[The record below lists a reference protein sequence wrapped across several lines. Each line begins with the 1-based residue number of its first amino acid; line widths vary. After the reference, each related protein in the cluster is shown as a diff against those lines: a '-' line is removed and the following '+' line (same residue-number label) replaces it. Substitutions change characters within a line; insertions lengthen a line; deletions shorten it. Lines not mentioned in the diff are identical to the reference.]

1 MGETTSVVFSAER
14 LEFMDAFPGGVVSY
28 RIKENTLIPIS
39 YSNGFVRLFGYDA
52 EEFEPILQKNPLG
65 VLYAMDEER
74 IWKAVATA
82 CDSHKILNI
91 SYRIWKKD
99 RTVVWIQLQ
108 GQAVVTDGQ
117 AVFNAIFTYLPDETS
132 LFQSIA
138 DESAMG
144 IYVIRQDNFELLYA
158 NEVSELQ
165 QKRDLFIQ
173 DKNAYMALYGQKRSM
188 RTLLYS
194 SLCGR
199 KPGA

>member
-117 AVFNAIFTYLPDETS
+117 AVFNAILPIC
-132 LFQSIA
+132 LMKPLYFRVIA
-138 DESAMG
+138 VNQLWVFM
-144 IYVIRQDNFELLYA
+144 
-158 NEVSELQ
+158 
-165 QKRDLFIQ
+165 
-173 DKNAYMALYGQKRSM
+173 
-188 RTLLYS
+188 
-194 SLCGR
+194 
-199 KPGA
+199 